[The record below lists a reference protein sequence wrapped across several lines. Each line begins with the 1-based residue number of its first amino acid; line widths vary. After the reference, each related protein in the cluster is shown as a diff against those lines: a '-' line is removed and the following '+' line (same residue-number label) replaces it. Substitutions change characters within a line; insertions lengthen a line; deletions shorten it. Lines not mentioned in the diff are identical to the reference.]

1 MKTIKNT
8 TDKIILGKGAE
19 YSSDCYETQLNNN
32 IIVCGSSGCGKTRS
46 ISEVRLLET
55 RNSSIVTTM
64 SKKRL
69 ADEYIPLFRERG
81 YKVMAIDFASP
92 EKSLFSFDPLK
103 FIHNAGD
110 VSMTAE
116 AIVKAGKSPNQNMDE
131 YWDQTAESL
140 LSAEIMYVMMTNNK
154 ATFADVLDFHANL
167 TLDTKGDGF
176 SSNYDKLFAELE
188 KAKPGCQ
195 ALRYWKSFSST
206 SSRTAGTIYS
216 TLNTTIDKV
225 FTGEIR
231 NLIASKP
238 CVDLRSIADERT
250 ALFMITSPVNP
261 SLNTFVNMF
270 YSRLFKELFEYAETK
285 EGGVLPIPVHVLCDD
300 FACGA
305 AIQNFPEYISIFR
318 EKGIS
323 VTMLLQSESQ
333 LEAMYGCDNAK
344 TIINNSDTYIYMG
357 GSDLT
362 TARNISYRLNVPL
375 DEVLYMPIG
384 KEVVFRRG
392 SRPFTTERYDI
403 RENEHYISLERCRF
417 VEKV

>member
-1 MKTIKNT
+1 MKTAN

-55 RNSSIVTTM
+55 RNSSIVATM
-64 SKKRL
+64 SKRRL
-69 ADEYIPLFRERG
+69 AEEYMPLFKKRG
-81 YKVMAIDFASP
+81 YNVMTIDFASP
-92 EKSLFSFDPLK
+92 KKSLFSFDPLRY
-103 FIHNAGD
+103 IHSASD
-110 VSMTAE
+110 VAMTAE
-116 AIVKAGKSPNQNMDE
+116 AVVKAGKSKNRNIDE
-131 YWDQTAESL
+131 YWDQTAQSL
-140 LSAEIMYVMMTNNK
+140 LSAEIMYVMMTDKN
-154 ATFADVLDFHANL
+154 ATFADVLDFHAGL
-167 TLDTKGDGF
+167 TIDTSSDTFK
-176 SSNYDKLFAELE
+176 SNYDKLFAELE
-188 KAKPGCQ
+188 KANPGCQ
-195 ALRYWKSFSST
+195 ALRYWKSFST
-206 SSRTAGTIYS
+206 APTRTAGTIYS

-225 FTGEIR
+225 FTGEVKK
-231 NLIASKP
+231 LIETKP
-238 CVDLRSIADERT
+238 SADLRKIADRRT
-250 ALFMITSPVNP
+250 ALFIITSPVNP
-261 SLNTFVNMF
+261 TLNHFVNMF

-285 EGGVLPIPVHVLCDD
+285 KGGVLPIPVHVLCDD

-305 AIQNFPEYISIFR
+305 AIHNFPEYISIFR

-362 TARNISYRLNVPL
+362 TARNISCRLNVPL

-392 SRPFTTERYDI
+392 SRPFTTDRYDI
-403 RENEHYISLERCRF
+403 RENENYASLERAHSRDAS
-417 VEKV
+417 

>member
-1 MKTIKNT
+1 MKITNN

-19 YSSDCYETQLNNN
+19 YSSNCYETQLNNN

-64 SKKRL
+64 SKRRL
-69 ADEYIPLFRERG
+69 ADTYIPLFKERG
-81 YKVMAIDFASP
+81 YKVMTIDFASP
-92 EKSLFSFDPLK
+92 EKSRFCFDPLK
-103 FIHNAGD
+103 FIRSAND
-110 VSMTAE
+110 VTMTAE
-116 AIVKAGKSPNQNMDE
+116 AIVKAGKSPNRNIDE
-131 YWDQTAESL
+131 YWDQTAQSL
-140 LSAEIMYVMMTNNK
+140 LSAEIMYVMMTNK
-154 ATFADVLDFHANL
+154 DATFADVLDFHAGL
-167 TLDTKGDGF
+167 SLDTNAEGF
-176 SSNYDKLFAELE
+176 KSNYDSLFAELE
-188 KAKPGCQ
+188 SVNPGCQ
-195 ALRYWKSFSST
+195 ALRFWKSFSST
-206 SSRTAGTIYS
+206 PPRTAGTIYS

-225 FTGEIR
+225 FTGEVR
-231 NLIASKP
+231 KLIATKP
-238 CVDLRSIADERT
+238 CVDLRRIADKRT
-250 ALFMITSPVNP
+250 ALFIITSPVNP
-261 SLNTFVNMF
+261 SLNSFVNMF

-285 EGGVLPIPVHVLCDD
+285 KDGVLPIPVHVLCDD

-305 AIQNFPEYISIFR
+305 AIHNFPEYISIFR

-362 TARNISYRLNVPL
+362 TARNISCRLNVPL

-403 RENEHYISLERCRF
+403 RENENYKALEKANSRE
-417 VEKV
+417 VS